1 LTSLPAEVLRHYSQV
16 DEAGRL
22 FQGAGELERVRTQ
35 DILKRYLPKPPATVL
50 DVGGAAGVHALWLA
64 REGYQVHLI
73 DAVEDHV
80 EQARKGSWAQ
90 PEFPLESCA
99 VGDARDLQQP
109 DASADAVLLLGP
121 LYHLTDRSDRIR
133 ALREARRVLRPNG
146 RVFVAI
152 VCRFASLL
160 DGLSR
165 DLVADPAFVAIM
177 QQDLKDG
184 QHRNPGGDPQYFTTA
199 FFHHPD
205 DLKTEIS
212 DSGLQLEKIIGIEG
226 PAWLMQSLPVHWDN
240 PGKRQLLLEL
250 LRTIEEDPCILGA
263 SAHLIGVAH
272 Q

>member
-35 DILKRYLPKPPATVL
+35 DVLKRYLPKPPATVL
-50 DVGGAAGVHALWLA
+50 DVGGGAGVHALWLA

-73 DAVEDHV
+73 DAVEHHV
-80 EQARKGSWAQ
+80 EQALEGSRAQ

-99 VGDARDLQQP
+99 MGDARDLRQP

-121 LYHLTDRSDRIR
+121 LYHLTDPSDRVR
-133 ALREARRVLRPNG
+133 ALQEARRVLRPNG
-146 RVFVAI
+146 RIFVAA

-177 QQDLKDG
+177 KQDLKDG

-199 FFHHPD
+199 FFHHPE
-205 DLKTEIS
+205 DLKKEMA
-212 DSGLQLEKIIGIEG
+212 DSGVQLEKIIGIEG
-226 PAWLMQSLPVHWDN
+226 PAWLMQSLPVHWN
-240 PGKRQLLLEL
+240 HPARRQLLLEL

-263 SAHLIGVAH
+263 SAHLIGVAR